1 MLVLLSALLISD
13 SLAVD
18 STRLA
23 VIDRVAVY
31 AVQARGFPGV
41 AIVAGRGGSVVWKK
55 GYGRL
60 DYGSHSRPVDPD
72 RTLYDLASLTKVV
85 ATTTAVMILYDEG
98 KLRLE
103 DRVGRWLPEYS
114 YGPKYSVTIRD
125 LLTHRGGLPSGRSL
139 SRPASR
145 ARKQVLDAALVLM
158 PGTREIYSD
167 LGPDVLA
174 FIVERITGE
183 RFDAFVTRRVFRPLG
198 MRSTRFNP
206 PRDWRSRVA
215 PTEASSPRGY
225 PLRGEV
231 HDENAWALGGVAGHA
246 GLFSTAGDLS
256 TFAQMMLNGGT
267 HRGVRLV
274 SDSTVRL
281 FTARAAG
288 WRALGWE
295 TCYGGG
301 SCGHYLSERAYGHTG
316 YAGTSIWIDPDRQSY
331 SIVLTN
337 WVHGGSAGRVAPVA
351 ILADVRADVSDIVAL
366 AAADPFLPPPPMP
379 DRFRA
384 DRKIGWAEP
393 PPVAKDEV
401 GIRF

>member
-1 MLVLLSALLISD
+1 MLFLLSALLIPD

-18 STRLA
+18 SARLA

-41 AIVAGRGGSVVWKK
+41 AIAAGRGGSVVWKK

-60 DYGSHSRPVDPD
+60 DYGSHANRVDPD

-85 ATTTAVMILYDEG
+85 ATTTAVMILYDQG

-103 DRVGRWLPEYS
+103 DRVGRWIPEYS
-114 YGPKYSVTIRD
+114 YGPKASVTIRD
-125 LLTHRGGLPSGRSL
+125 LLTHRAGLPSGRAL
-139 SRPASR
+139 TRPASQ
-145 ARKQVLDAALVLM
+145 ARKQVLDAPLVLM

-174 FIVERITGE
+174 FIVERVTGE

-198 MRSTRFNP
+198 MQSTRFNP
-206 PRDWRSRVA
+206 PRDWRGRVA
-215 PTEASSPRGY
+215 PTEVAAPRGY
-225 PLRGEV
+225 ALRGEV

-246 GLFSTAGDLS
+246 GLFSTARDLS
-256 TFAQMMLNGGT
+256 IFAQMMLNGGVF
-267 HRGVRLV
+267 RGVRIV

-281 FTARAAG
+281 FTTRTAG

-301 SCGHYLSERAYGHTG
+301 SCGHYMSERAYGHTG

-331 SIVLTN
+331 AIVLTN
-337 WVHGGSAGRVAPVA
+337 WVHGGDAGRVAPVA
-351 ILADVRADVSDIVAL
+351 ILADLRADVSDIVAL
-366 AAADPFLPPPPMP
+366 SATDPIDAPPPFP

-384 DRKIGWAEP
+384 DRKIGWTEQ
-393 PPVAKDEV
+393 PPVAKSEGEV
-401 GIRF
+401 RF

>member
-1 MLVLLSALLISD
+1 MLFLLSVLLTPD

-18 STRLA
+18 SARLA

-41 AIVAGRGGSVVWKK
+41 AIAAGRGRSVVWKK

-60 DYGSHSRPVDPD
+60 DYGARSRTVDPD
-72 RTLYDLASLTKVV
+72 RTLYDLASLTKVI
-85 ATTTAVMILYDEG
+85 ATTTAVMVLYDQG

-103 DRVGRWLPEYS
+103 DRVGRWIPEYS
-114 YGPKYSVTIRD
+114 YGPKASVTIRD
-125 LLTHRGGLPSGRSL
+125 LLTHRAGLPSGRAL
-139 SRPASR
+139 SRPAKQ
-145 ARKQVLDAALVLM
+145 ARKQVLDAPLVLM

-174 FIVERITGE
+174 FIVERVSGE

-198 MRSTRFNP
+198 MRNTRFNP
-206 PRDWRSRVA
+206 PRDWRSRIA
-215 PTEASSPRGY
+215 PTEVAARRGY
-225 PLRGEV
+225 ALRGEV
-231 HDENAWALGGVAGHA
+231 HDANAWALGGIAGHA

-256 TFAQMMLNGGT
+256 IFAQMMLNGGV
-267 HRGVRLV
+267 HRGVRIV
-274 SDSTVRL
+274 SDSAIRR
-281 FTARAAG
+281 FTTRTAG

-316 YAGTSIWIDPDRQSY
+316 YAGTSIWIDPDRQTY
-331 SIVLTN
+331 AIVLTN
-337 WVHGGSAGRVAPVA
+337 WVHAGDAGRVAPVA
-351 ILADVRADVSDIVAL
+351 ILADLRADVSDIVAL
-366 AAADPFLPPPPMP
+366 SATDPVYSPPPMP

-384 DRKIGWAEP
+384 DRKIGWTGMVSDP
-393 PPVAKDEV
+393 SQV
-401 GIRF
+401 RF